1 MPILRRNGGYRDS
14 GERRSRYAKR
24 KAEAEQKHAAT
35 LAEALGRRGES
46 MGIEDADRGNANPGY
61 RSGGGYG
68 RNCQSCVPAYEMR
81 RRGYDVIALPLAEDN
96 STQMAIQSDTTLT
109 WRNPDT
115 GRHPTLFH
123 MHGRDAGSIE
133 RRIAGRIKPGQRYA
147 MQFGWKGRDN
157 GHIVVVERVPTKG
170 SPIIGGFAEGSHME
184 TP

>member
-1 MPILRRNGGYRDS
+1 
-14 GERRSRYAKR
+14 
-24 KAEAEQKHAAT
+24 
-35 LAEALGRRGES
+35 

-61 RSGGGYG
+61 WSGNGEYG

-81 RRGYDVIALPLAEDN
+81 RRGYDVIALPLSEDN
-96 STQMAIQSDTTLT
+96 STQMAIRSDTTLT

-123 MHGRDAGSIE
+123 MHGRDATSTE

-147 MQFGWKGRDN
+147 MHFGWKGKNN

-170 SPIIGGFAEGSHME
+170 SPIIVVDSQKGRIWKLHEYLHGRDIDYSTLGIYRIDNLELEANAAASLMRAR